1 MVLLTLLTSLLSAR
15 QQDCETQSKYLMFRG
30 KVDIDTVHGSE
41 GNN

>member
-1 MVLLTLLTSLLSAR
+1 MVLPSLLTSLLSAR
-15 QQDCETQSKYLMFRG
+15 QQDYETLSKYLMFRG